1 MGVVSNKVER
11 ENLKPGDH
19 IYSWRLAYA
28 YSHHGI
34 YVDKGNVIHFTQGD
48 GQEIGTGTGLDHII
62 GSSLPQHPLDNP
74 CPICGDESRRAGVI
88 SSCIDCF
95 LLGGDLYRYEYG
107 VTRAFFLAKARGT
120 CTLALSESEEQV
132 IHRAFYFHCMGFGVY
147 HFMKN
152 NCEDFALCCKT
163 GLKVFPTAKVGQSGQ
178 VASFQAAAPTT
189 FQAFLSV
196 PLAVLAR
203 SSPLVYA
210 ATTIGS
216 LVASYGT
223 YCVKRYI
230 NDTGVR
236 QDVKRVVLE
245 GVIIFWHAQ
254 ELCGL
259 QEFDYY
265 GANCVCAFKISDFIS
280 EF

>member
-34 YVDKGNVIHFTQGD
+34 YVNEGNVIHFTRGE

-62 GSSLPQHPLDNP
+62 GSSLPQQPSDNP
-74 CPICGDESRRAGVI
+74 CPICGDESRRDGVI

-95 LLGGDLYRYEYG
+95 LSGGDLYRYEYG
-107 VTRAFFLAKARGT
+107 VTPAFFLAKARGGT

-132 IHRAFYFHCMGFGVY
+132 IHRAFYFLRKGFGVY
-147 HFMKN
+147 HVMKN

-163 GLKVFPTAKVGQSGQ
+163 GLKVIPTVKAGQSGQ
-178 VASFQAAAPTT
+178 AASFKAAASSQAADV
-189 FQAFLSV
+189 FLSV
-196 PLAVLAR
+196 PPAFLAR

-210 ATTIGS
+210 ATSVGS

-223 YCVKRYI
+223 YCVNRYI
-230 NDTGVR
+230 NDIGIR
-236 QDVKRVVLE
+236 QDVTRVVLE
-245 GVIIFWHAQ
+245 
-254 ELCGL
+254 E
-259 QEFDYY
+259 
-265 GANCVCAFKISDFIS
+265 
-280 EF
+280 